1 MKTSQH
7 GIDLIKLFEGCRL
20 KAYVDP
26 GTGGLPITIG
36 YGNTARKDGSKFK
49 LGDVITQER
58 ANELFLELLPKYEAT
73 VIKNIKVILNQNQ
86 FDALV
91 SFCWNCGSSQALF
104 RLINQKATD
113 EVIYD
118 WWINHFVTGGGKLLP
133 GLLKRRRKEADL
145 FVKK

>member
-1 MKTSQH
+1 MKTSQQ
-7 GIDLIKLFEGCRL
+7 GQDLIKGFEGCKL

-58 ANELFLELLPKYEAT
+58 ANELFLELLPKYEA
-73 VIKNIKVILNQNQ
+73 IINKNIKVILNQNQ
-86 FDALV
+86 YDALV
-91 SFCWNCGSSQALF
+91 SFCWNCGVSDALF

-113 EVIYD
+113 EVIHN
-118 WWINHFVTGGGKLLP
+118 WWINHYVSAGGKLLP

-145 FVKK
+145 YIKK